1 MSGSRAVAGKIQ
13 DELDHISQKERKK
26 RKKKKRAGGQRR
38 KERAYQKESIE
49 RAPKGKARII

>member
-1 MSGSRAVAGKIQ
+1 MSGSRAEAGKIQ
-13 DELDHISQKERKK
+13 DELDHFSQKERKE
-26 RKKKKRAGGQRR
+26 RKKKGQGGQRR